1 MLPAAQSWLGL
12 PLVDSLVP
20 TLLNFAVYYFLGIM
34 GVGRGESLWGIL
46 SSILCL
52 IKN

>member
-12 PLVDSLVP
+12 PLVDSLVLS
-20 TLLNFAVYYFLGIM
+20 LLNFAVYYFLGIM
-34 GVGRGESLWGIL
+34 GGGGKSLWRIL

>member
-20 TLLNFAVYYFLGIM
+20 SLLNFADYYFLGII
-34 GVGRGESLWGIL
+34 GGGGRESLWGIL